1 LKSNSFLFAIIDE
14 INKIISSKKDRIF
27 NNILIDHKIFY
38 KIYYNKFWSG
48 HLFLLD
54 ANINNS
60 IFRSQKYFEIKR
72 TRLRYKILRRG
83 FYNIKIDKIM
93 VYILD
98 KM

>member
-1 LKSNSFLFAIIDE
+1 MKLTKLFLQ
-14 INKIISSKKDRIF
+14 KKDRIF
-27 NNILIDHKIFY
+27 NNVLIDHKSFY
-38 KIYYNKFWSG
+38 KIYYNKIWSG

-83 FYNIKIDKIM
+83 FYNIIIATIM